1 MTMRILFPLLWL
13 HRNRIINPQQARRRF
28 QRALQAF
35 NLAHGRLQ
43 HARLAIVNNFAI
55 QQVQAVHHQ
64 STLWVAERCSLG
76 GVVICP
82 ELGDEVGAVLGGVDG
97 QRFGNGQEGV
107 GEFSNRQLFARAL
120 YIS

>member
-28 QRALQAF
+28 QRALQAC

-43 HARLAIVNNFAI
+43 HARLAIVK
-55 QQVQAVHHQ
+55 AVHHQ

-82 ELGDEVGAVLGGVDG
+82 VLGDEVGAVLGGVDG